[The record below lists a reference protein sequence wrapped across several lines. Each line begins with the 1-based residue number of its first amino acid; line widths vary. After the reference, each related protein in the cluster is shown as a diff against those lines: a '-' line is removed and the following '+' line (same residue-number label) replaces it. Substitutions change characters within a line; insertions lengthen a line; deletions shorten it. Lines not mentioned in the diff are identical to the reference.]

1 MKGPF
6 NMEKEMDIELFDY
19 DLPKELIAQTPLEKR
34 DTSRLMVLNKN
45 TGEVTHRHFYDL
57 IDYLKPGDV
66 LVRNNTKVIPA
77 RLFGTKEETHAH
89 VEVLLLK
96 NLHDDV
102 WECLC
107 GNARTIKQDTIISF
121 GDGRLKAKCLE
132 VREEGIRVLEMM
144 YEGIFYEVLDQLGV
158 MPLPPYIKEKL
169 EDPDRY
175 NTVYAKVEGSA
186 AAPTAGLHFTP
197 ELFDK
202 IRAKGVTV
210 LDVTLHVGLG
220 TFRPVKVENVL
231 EHHMHSEY
239 YEIDEATA
247 DALNKAKAEGRRI
260 IAIGTT
266 SCRTLE
272 ANMSKY
278 GKFTPTHEN
287 TAIFIYPGY
296 EYKAIDC
303 LVTNFHLP
311 KSTLIM
317 LVSALAGRENILN
330 AYKIAVQEKYR
341 FFSFG
346 DAMFITDETEL

>member
-1 MKGPF
+1 
-6 NMEKEMDIELFDY
+6 MENMDIELFDY

-45 TGEVTHRHFYDL
+45 TGEVTHKHFYDI

-96 NLHDDV
+96 NVHDDV

-107 GNARTIKQDTIISF
+107 GNARKIKEGTIITF

-132 VREEGIRVLEMM
+132 VREEGIRVLEMI
-144 YEGIFYEVLDQLGV
+144 YDGIFYEILDQLGI

-169 EDPDRY
+169 DDPDRY

-197 ELFDK
+197 ELFAK
-202 IRAKGVTV
+202 IREKGVEV
-210 LDVTLHVGLG
+210 EDVTLHVGLG
-220 TFRPVKVENVL
+220 TFRPVKVNNVL

-239 YEIDEATA
+239 YEISEDVAER
-247 DALNKAKAEGRRI
+247 LNKAKAEGRRI

-278 GKFTPTHEN
+278 GKFTATHGN
-287 TAIFIYPGY
+287 TNIFIYPGY
-296 EYKAIDC
+296 TYKAIDC
-303 LVTNFHLP
+303 LITNFHLP

-317 LVSALAGRENILN
+317 LVSALAGREHILN

-346 DAMFITDETEL
+346 DAMFITNETEL